1 MVKSIWNPK
10 GVTLEEKG
18 EALLILDSLLQI
30 TDPFFQRKYLLFL
43 QELKD
48 YFPKVIVGQKSWGDM
63 QVIGYL
69 DRFICQQYLPK
80 GPNEAFGILG
90 AEEGSKSLLSFRG
103 RKLSF
108 PTLRRWMGVGYK
120 DKGQTRSSAVFGP
133 KVKDLLLQLLRES
146 DQRGIDYRETRAEI
160 LPDASIRIT
169 PDRTRAWYPYRD

>member
-1 MVKSIWNPK
+1 MVKSIWNPE
-10 GVTLEEKG
+10 GVTIDEKG

-30 TDPFFQRKYLLFL
+30 TDPSFQRKYLLFL

-48 YFPKVIVGQKSWGDM
+48 YFPRVRPGKKSWGDIG
-63 QVIGYL
+63 VIGYL
-69 DRFICQQYLPK
+69 DRFICQRYLPK

-90 AEEGSKSLLSFRG
+90 AEEGSKVLLSLRG
-103 RKLSF
+103 RKFRF

-120 DKGQTRSSAVFGP
+120 DKGQTRSPAVFGP

-160 LPDASIRIT
+160 LPNASIEINLSPIR
-169 PDRTRAWYPYRD
+169 RTKGSL